1 MALARALRMPY
12 VEGDD
17 LHPHTNVDKMAAG
30 IPLDDA
36 DREPWLAL
44 IRATAE
50 RTAAEEHAAAE
61 KGSAAPRGVVITCSA
76 LKKYYREILRGQ
88 LQPAAV
94 DNKILEAGH
103 PNALQTYFVFIE
115 GTRDVLMDRMS
126 KRAGHFMKASMLDS
140 QLSTLETPIGEESV
154 VVVSVEDSTEDQVRI
169 AKEGLASITGG
180 SDKDEQGKQ

>member
-1 MALARALRMPY
+1 MALAHALRMPY

-17 LHPHTNVDKMAAG
+17 LHPLANIDKMAAG

-61 KGSAAPRGVVITCSA
+61 KGNDAPRGVVITCSA
-76 LKKYYREILRGQ
+76 LKKYYREILRGK
-88 LQPAAV
+88 LQPVECNGEIQNAR
-94 DNKILEAGH
+94 H

-140 QLSTLETPIGEESV
+140 QLSTLEAPIGEEGV

-169 AKEGLASITGG
+169 AKEGLATIMG
-180 SDKDEQGKQ
+180 SFEEGK